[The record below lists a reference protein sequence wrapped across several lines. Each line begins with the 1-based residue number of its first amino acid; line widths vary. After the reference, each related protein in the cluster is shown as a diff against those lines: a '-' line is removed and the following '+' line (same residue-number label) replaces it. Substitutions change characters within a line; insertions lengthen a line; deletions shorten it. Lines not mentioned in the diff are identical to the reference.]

1 MDKKNKLIS
10 EVSWNINCHPDEA
23 CTYVKDESFPL
34 SDSILNIKLRSKNL
48 ISLLWLDSKPVFTV
62 EFTGSTFK
70 DWMNTLYEGL
80 NREIIKEHISIESI
94 SIVYALIGSFL
105 RENDRLK
112 MVKKFEANKLKYKEL
127 LGDHCY
133 FEGGLHLEKK
143 IWTYSLGS

>member
-1 MDKKNKLIS
+1 MYLALNDINLMHTKYFKKLASLTHNK
-10 EVSWNINCHPDEA
+10 E
-23 CTYVKDESFPL
+23 Y
-34 SDSILNIKLRSKNL
+34 
-48 ISLLWLDSKPVFTV
+48 
-62 EFTGSTFK
+62 
-70 DWMNTLYEGL
+70 
-80 NREIIKEHISIESI
+80 ISIEGI

-105 RENDRLK
+105 RKNDRLK

>member
-48 ISLLWLDSKPVFTV
+48 ITLLYLDSKPVFTV

-70 DWMNTLYEGL
+70 YWMNTLYEGL
-80 NREIIKEHISIESI
+80 NREIIKEYISIEGI

-105 RENDRLK
+105 RKNDRLK
-112 MVKKFEANKLKYKEL
+112 MVKKFEANKLKYKEINEAV
-127 LGDHCY
+127 
-133 FEGGLHLEKK
+133 F
-143 IWTYSLGS
+143 